1 MSHATSLDWSALP
14 TYLKDANDLGGTLPV
29 RTGRTVKQL
38 LLEDYGF
45 DLGDERN
52 LHMLIHRISDLFPA
66 VGLETEGNLARVLK
80 FTAAEQSLLDRALN
94 LAWASVLL
102 MLTEYASEDA
112 KYGLRSY
119 LQQPVCAQTPEQ
131 FTWAAIRPDPAQHLL
146 FAVREQ
152 RQLNEYIP
160 AEALSYINSIRF
172 TRAVQAG
179 RPLHAYSK
187 VVGWALLST
196 VLIQLMALTESVS
209 PHKVHQFCSHI
220 AAGLFSYLP
229 KEYQQLACPV

>member
-14 TYLKDANDLGGTLPV
+14 TYLENAHNFGGTLPV
-29 RTGRTVKQL
+29 RTGRTVKQH

-52 LHMLIHRISDLFPA
+52 LHMLIHRISDLFLA
-66 VGLETEGNLARVLK
+66 VGLENDNNLTRVLK
-80 FTAAEQSLLDRALN
+80 FTTAEQSLLDRALN

-102 MLTEYASEDA
+102 TLAEYASEDA

-131 FTWAAIRPDPAQHLL
+131 FTWAAIRPDPAQLLL
-146 FAVREQ
+146 FAVLEQ
-152 RQLNEYIP
+152 RQLAEYIP
-160 AEALSYINSIRF
+160 SEARSYINSIRF
-172 TRAVQAG
+172 TRAVQAD

-187 VVGWALLST
+187 VVGWILLST
-196 VLIQLMALTESVS
+196 VLIQLMTLTESVS

-220 AAGLFSYLP
+220 ATGLFAYLP